1 MSTTADTHHYH
12 FLSLLFSLLSPF
24 PFFLLNTMLVFLLI
38 IRCTDTEKSTCVG
51 GKFNS
56 HTHTYT
62 QTHTKDLSLVSITQ
76 NSNKSIL
83 QCVTWLLEDRFSAL
97 LSSPS
102 LLMFWE
108 MNSFNNHKRRKRGR
122 GNYSSPAFP
131 QSLIPTKSF
140 IKFSRFSPLNISHRA
155 ILSLVCPRWQPQ
167 ETSSLLRTFVLLH
180 LSPSTAHILL
190 QCVSASQMFRWQGSR
205 CPAHHISH
213 SSYAPSEATLK

>member
-12 FLSLLFSLLSPF
+12 FLSLPFSLLSPF

-38 IRCTDTEKSTCVG
+38 IRCTDTEKSTWVG

-97 LSSPS
+97 LFSHLLHYSCSEKWTHLIIIKEEREEEATTAALHSHSPWFQQS
-102 LLMFWE
+102 LLL
-108 MNSFNNHKRRKRGR
+108 
-122 GNYSSPAFP
+122 SS
-131 QSLIPTKSF
+131 
-140 IKFSRFSPLNISHRA
+140 
-155 ILSLVCPRWQPQ
+155 VD
-167 ETSSLLRTFVLLH
+167 SLL
-180 LSPSTAHILL
+180 
-190 QCVSASQMFRWQGSR
+190 
-205 CPAHHISH
+205 
-213 SSYAPSEATLK
+213 